1 MADGEDPW
9 RRRFERE
16 RAARKDAERL
26 LHEKSREIF
35 AANQALAARAEE
47 LTASLASLRETQ
59 EALIE
64 REKMA
69 ALGAL
74 VAGIAHEVNTPLGVA
89 VTALSLSEEQLAE
102 LRAGADSGRLTRAK
116 FRASLDELAESLG
129 LARRNA
135 ERGAAMVR
143 SFKKVAVDRS
153 SEEPRELLLCELME
167 DVLASMGPML
177 RKARVETQSEGCA
190 GLRVCVDA
198 GALVQVLTNLVQN
211 ACIHA
216 FEGVEARRMQV
227 RVESGPAALVLEVED
242 NGVGMSDETAERVF
256 QPFFTTRRSSGGSGL
271 GMHVVQNLVTQRFE
285 GEVVVRTSP
294 GGGTL
299 WQLRLPYGTDAL
311 RFVGHE

>member
-1 MADGEDPW
+1 MAEGEDPW

-16 RAARKDAERL
+16 RTARKDAERL

-35 AANQALAARAEE
+35 AANQALEARAEE
-47 LTASLASLRETQ
+47 LAGSLASLREAQ

-89 VTALSLSEEQLAE
+89 FTALSLGEEQLAA
-102 LRAGADSGRLTRAK
+102 LQACMDSGQLTRAK
-116 FRASLDELAESLG
+116 FRMHLNELTESLR
-129 LARRNA
+129 LARTNA
-135 ERGAAMVR
+135 ERSASMMR
-143 SFKKVAVDRS
+143 SFKKVAVDQS
-153 SEEPRELLLCELME
+153 SEEPREVLLRELVH

-177 RKARVETQSEGCA
+177 RKARVETQREGCD

-198 GALVQVLTNLVQN
+198 GGLVQVLTNLVQN

-216 FEGVEARRMQV
+216 FEGVEAPRLRV
-227 RVESGPAALVLEVED
+227 RVETGPAALALEVAD
-242 NGVGMSDETAERVF
+242 NGVGMSDETAARVF
-256 QPFFTTRRSSGGSGL
+256 QPFFTTRRASGGSGL
-271 GMHVVQNLVTQRFE
+271 GMHVVQSLVTQRFE
-285 GEVVVRTSP
+285 GEVTVRTSP

-299 WQLRLPYGTDAL
+299 WRLRLPYGTVAL
-311 RFVGHE
+311 RFVGLE